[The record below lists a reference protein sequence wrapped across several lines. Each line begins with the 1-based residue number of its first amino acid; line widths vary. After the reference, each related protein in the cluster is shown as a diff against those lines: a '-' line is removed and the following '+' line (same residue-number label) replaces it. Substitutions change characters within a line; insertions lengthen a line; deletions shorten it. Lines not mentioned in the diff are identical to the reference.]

1 MRISEWSS
9 DVCSS
14 DLSLSGGG
22 DRVSYYWGLG
32 YTNQYGTTKG
42 TGYDRFNTR
51 FNLNYQVSDKL
62 KVSADLSYTNS
73 LTDKRGQD
81 PPVSNSNV
89 NPILLSRETPAYFPI
104 YSRNGLNYFVD
115 RNVEIGRAHV

>member
-1 MRISEWSS
+1 MSREDAWIFNNNTDWV
-9 DVCSS
+9 DAINRNGFYQQYNT
-14 DLSLSGGG
+14 SLSGGG

-73 LTDKRGQD
+73 LTDKRGKD
-81 PPVSNSNV
+81 PPVSTSTRSEERRV
-89 NPILLSRETPAYFPI
+89 GKECVSTCRSRLSP
-104 YSRNGLNYFVD
+104 
-115 RNVEIGRAHV
+115 